1 MQLQKWKNY
10 PKARKN
16 TRRIPYNWRRKKMR
30 KSAFQIKV
38 HFQRQT
44 RILHLKMSEEVN
56 FHSCG
61 IELKKYNLRSYTETN
76 HQKEELS
83 YLYVDIENAHFIV
96 PKTNR
101 HQDYPLHTP
110 KTRHSA
116 TDPYLSSE
124 RNFSLNYISKWP
136 KSSLKNEL

>member
-1 MQLQKWKNY
+1 
-10 PKARKN
+10 
-16 TRRIPYNWRRKKMR
+16 MR
-30 KSAFQIKV
+30 KGAFQLKV

-44 RILHLKMSEEVN
+44 RILHLKMSEQVN

-61 IELKKYNLRSYTETN
+61 IELKKYSLRRYTDAN

-83 YLYVDIENAHFIV
+83 YFCVDIENTNFMV

-101 HQDYPLHTP
+101 HQDYALHTP
-110 KTRHSA
+110 KTRRSA

-124 RNFSLNYISKWP
+124 RNFSLNYISK
-136 KSSLKNEL
+136 